1 MNIRRWATVV
11 AGVLVVVVACAATLA
26 VTAAPQQSAP
36 VADPMAALL
45 VEVHALRVA
54 MERSGTV
61 TPRVQLTL
69 ARLNMEEQR
78 VAQLAGQLEQVRR
91 ELSSASRET
100 ARLSESIPEVE
111 KTIENAPDERT
122 RQGLEYELKEV
133 KRRVKDQ
140 VRVEQDLRAR
150 EGEAAQVLATEQG
163 RWIELNSRLDEL
175 ERLLAPVPRE

>member
-11 AGVLVVVVACAATLA
+11 AGALVVLVICGATLS
-26 VTAAPQQSAP
+26 VTAAPQSAP

-69 ARLNMEEQR
+69 ARLNIEEQR
-78 VAQLAGQLEQVRR
+78 VAQLAAQLEQVRR
-91 ELSSASRET
+91 ELAAASRET
-100 ARLSESIPEVE
+100 AKLSETVPEVE
-111 KTIENAPDERT
+111 KTIEAAPDERT
-122 RQGLEYELKEV
+122 RQGLEYEQREV
-133 KRRVKDQ
+133 KRRLKDQ
-140 VRVEQDLRAR
+140 VRVEQELRAR
-150 EGEAAQVLATEQG
+150 ESEAAQVLATEQG

-175 ERLLAPVPRE
+175 ERLLAPVPRD